1 MALQVLSWSKLNMLK
16 RQINH
21 FLAQK
26 IPDFPSAEL
35 LVAVSGGLDSM
46 VLFNLMD
53 VLAQEKILKFKI
65 VHFNH
70 HLRGRHSDAD
80 ERFVAQNC
88 RQRALE
94 LIVGQGR
101 DILEQRQQLGLS
113 LEEAARRARYAFF
126 DRCLK
131 KQPKAWLLTAHT
143 ASDQAETVIMNLLRG
158 SGLRGLKGIPAQ
170 RQRILRPL
178 LTVSRDEIREY
189 ARQHNVAF
197 VEDSSNAS
205 LEFTRNR
212 IRHQVL
218 PVLKQ
223 EAGMNL
229 DKRLSVMA
237 AGLAADLSVID
248 AQVKAFINQWV
259 TIDKDKNPVTIN
271 RRKLMCQHH
280 GLLPHILEQCIHRA
294 GNRKQ
299 LSRKTLLT
307 LVKMAGNET
316 GKTLAAFR
324 LVDNLIFEVH
334 REHIIIKYAGT
345 AVKTAR
351 VFSRDIPGTGCYP
364 LPGHRGIL
372 QVHQADQTGK
382 NECSHKSGSN
392 YETIDADT
400 ISFPLV
406 VRSWKPGDI
415 FFPIGMHGSR
425 KKVKNFFIDCK
436 IPLEQKQNIPILC
449 HNNRII
455 WVVGHRLDERFAIKP
470 TTKTFL
476 KVKYDAKKYH

>member
-1 MALQVLSWSKLNMLK
+1 MLK

-26 IPDFPSAEL
+26 ISDFPLAEL
-35 LVAVSGGLDSM
+35 LIAVSGGLDSM
-46 VLFNLMD
+46 VLLHLIGI
-53 VLAQEKILKFKI
+53 LAKKGPLKFRV

-70 HLRGRHSDAD
+70 HLRGSYSDAD

-88 RQRALE
+88 RQQALE
-94 LIVGQGR
+94 LVVGQGK
-101 DILEQRQQLGLS
+101 DILDQRHQQGLS
-113 LEEAARRARYAFF
+113 LEDAARQARYAFF

-131 KQPKAWLLTAHT
+131 KQPEAWLLTAHT

-178 LTVSRDEIREY
+178 LAVSREEIEAY
-189 ARQHNVAF
+189 ARQHNVFF

-218 PVLKQ
+218 PVLKH
-223 EAGMNL
+223 EAGMDL
-229 DKRLSVMA
+229 DKRLSIMA
-237 AGLAADLSVID
+237 VGLAADLSVID
-248 AQVKAFINQWV
+248 ALTEDFISKWV
-259 TIDKDKNPVTIN
+259 DIDKDENLVTIN
-271 RRKLMCQHH
+271 RRQLMRQHQ

-299 LSRKTLLT
+299 LSRRTLLT

-316 GKTLAAFR
+316 GKTLTSFR
-324 LVDNLIFEVH
+324 LANNLIFEVH
-334 REHIIIKYAGT
+334 REHIIIRYADT
-345 AVKTAR
+345 AVEPPGE
-351 VFSRDIPGTGCYP
+351 FFRDIPGTGCYS

-372 QVHQADQTGK
+372 KIYRLVQAGRKGYVYSSSSDD
-382 NECSHKSGSN
+382 
-392 YETIDADT
+392 ETIDADT

-425 KKVKNFFIDCK
+425 KKVKNFFTDCK
-436 IPLEQKQNIPILC
+436 IPLGQKQNIPILC
-449 HNNRII
+449 HNNQII
-455 WVVGHRLDERFAIKP
+455 WIVGHRLDERFAIKT

-476 KVKYDAKKYH
+476 KINYHAEQRH

>member
-1 MALQVLSWSKLNMLK
+1 MIK
-16 RQINH
+16 RQIDH

-26 IPDFPSAEL
+26 IPDFPATEL

-46 VLFNLMD
+46 VLLHLVD
-53 VLAQEKILKFKI
+53 ILAKKGPLKFKV

-80 ERFVAQNC
+80 EKFVAHNC
-88 RQRALE
+88 RQQALE

-113 LEEAARRARYAFF
+113 LEDAARQARYAFF
-126 DRCLK
+126 NRCLK
-131 KQPKAWLLTAHT
+131 KQLKTWLLTAHT

-178 LTVSRDEIREY
+178 LEVSRKEIRGY
-189 ARQHNVAF
+189 ARQHDVSF
-197 VEDSSNAS
+197 VEDSSNAL

-223 EAGMNL
+223 EAGMDL

-248 AQVKAFINQWV
+248 TQVEVFINQWV
-259 TIDKDKNPVTIN
+259 TIDKDKNHVTIN
-271 RRKLMCQHH
+271 RRKLRWQHP
-280 GLLPHILEQCIHRA
+280 GLLPHILGQCIHRA

-299 LSRKTLLT
+299 LSRRTLLT

-324 LVDNLIFEVH
+324 LADNLIFEVH
-334 REHIIIKYAGT
+334 REHIIVRDADT
-345 AVKTAR
+345 AVKIAGS
-351 VFSRDIPGTGCYP
+351 FSQIISGTGCYS
-364 LPGHRGIL
+364 LPDHRGVLKIHRL
-372 QVHQADQTGK
+372 DQIGR
-382 NECSHKSGSN
+382 NGYLHSSARDD
-392 YETIDADT
+392 ETIDADT

-425 KKVKNFFIDCK
+425 KKVKNFFTDCK

-476 KVKYDAKKYH
+476 KIKYDAEQYH

>member
-1 MALQVLSWSKLNMLK
+1 MLK

-26 IPDFPSAEL
+26 IPDFPLAEL

-46 VLFNLMD
+46 VLLHLMG
-53 VLAQEKILKFKI
+53 VLVKKGPLKFRVI
-65 VHFNH
+65 HFNH
-70 HLRGRHSDAD
+70 HLRGRYSDAD

-88 RQRALE
+88 RQQALE

-101 DILEQRQQLGLS
+101 DILDQRHELGLS
-113 LEEAARRARYAFF
+113 LEDAARQVRYAFF

-131 KQPKAWLLTAHT
+131 KRPEAWLLTAHT

-178 LTVSRDEIREY
+178 LAVSREEIEEY
-189 ARQHNVAF
+189 ARHHNVSF

-218 PVLKQ
+218 PVLKH
-223 EAGMNL
+223 EAGMDL

-248 AQVKAFINQWV
+248 TLAEDFISQWV
-259 TIDKDKNPVTIN
+259 DIDKNENLLTIN
-271 RRKLMCQHH
+271 RRQLTCQHP
-280 GLLPHILEQCIHRA
+280 GLLPYILEQCIQRA

-307 LVKMAGNET
+307 LAKMAGNET
-316 GKTLAAFR
+316 GKTLVSFR
-324 LVDNLIFEVH
+324 LANNLIFEVH
-334 REHIIIKYAGT
+334 REHIIIRYAGM
-345 AVKTAR
+345 AVEPPGE
-351 VFSRDIPGTGCYP
+351 FSRDIPGTGCYP

-372 QVHQADQTGK
+372 KVYQADQTGK
-382 NECSHKSGSN
+382 NEYLHKSGSN

-406 VRSWKPGDI
+406 IRSWKPGDI
-415 FFPIGMHGSR
+415 FFPIGMHGRR
-425 KKVKNFFIDCK
+425 KKVKNFFTDCK
-436 IPLEQKQNIPILC
+436 IPIDQKQNIPILC
-449 HNNRII
+449 HDNRII

-476 KVKYDAKKYH
+476 KIKYDAEQHH

>member
-1 MALQVLSWSKLNMLK
+1 MLK
-16 RQINH
+16 RPINH

-26 IPDFPSAEL
+26 IPDFPASEL

-46 VLFNLMD
+46 VLLHLID
-53 VLAQEKILKFKI
+53 GLAKEKRLRFKI

-70 HLRGRHSDAD
+70 HLRGNCSAAD
-80 ERFVAQNC
+80 ERFVARNG

-101 DILEQRQQLGLS
+101 EILEQRQQLGLS
-113 LEEAARRARYAFF
+113 LEDAARRARYAFF

-131 KQPKAWLLTAHT
+131 KYPKSWLLTAHT

-178 LTVSRDEIREY
+178 LAFSREEIREY
-189 ARQHNVAF
+189 ARQHNVSF

-205 LEFTRNR
+205 LDFTRNR

-229 DKRLSVMA
+229 DKRLSAMA
-237 AGLAADLSVID
+237 AGLAADLSLID
-248 AQVKAFINQWV
+248 ALVRDFINRWV
-259 TIDKDKNPVTIN
+259 EIDKDKKLLTLD
-271 RRKLMCQHH
+271 RQKLMSRHQ

-307 LVKMAGNET
+307 LVKMAGKER
-316 GKTLAAFR
+316 GKTQSFFR
-324 LVDNLIFEVH
+324 LADNLIFEVH
-334 REHIIIKYAGT
+334 RKHIIIKKFDAAAQHDGN
-345 AVKTAR
+345 
-351 VFSRDIPGTGCYP
+351 FSQNIPETGCYP
-364 LPGHRGIL
+364 LPGHRGTL
-372 QVHQADQTGK
+372 QVQPVDHAEI
-382 NECSHKSGSN
+382 NEYLDNPGNDH
-392 YETIDADT
+392 ETIDADT
-400 ISFPLV
+400 ISFPLLI
-406 VRSWKPGDI
+406 RSWKPGDI
-415 FFPIGMHGSR
+415 FFPIGMHGKR
-425 KKVKNFFIDCK
+425 KKVKNYFTDCK
-436 IPLEQKQNIPILC
+436 VSLEQKQNIPILC
-449 HNNRII
+449 HNDRII
-455 WVVGHRLDERFAIKP
+455 WIVGHRLDERFAIKP

-476 KVKYDAKKYH
+476 KLIYHAEQCN